1 MVEDREEA
9 VKIIGQNANTFYFV
23 FCLHLCSEASK
34 KNRLAKKKKG
44 TKYSPTSLAVQLI
57 NKMKIYIS
65 LPEIWKINE

>member
-34 KNRLAKKKKG
+34 KNRLAKKKERNQILSNFFGSAAHK
-44 TKYSPTSLAVQLI
+44 
-57 NKMKIYIS
+57 
-65 LPEIWKINE
+65 